1 MTILF
6 NLRRFAA
13 GVFVFVA
20 VGTVGAFDAQD
31 AQLEHE
37 RFCQM
42 VSDGY
47 WPNHKGVDCD
57 VILEK

>member
-6 NLRRFAA
+6 NLRRLVA
-13 GVFVFVA
+13 GVLVLLA
-20 VGTVGAFDAQD
+20 IGTVGAFDAQD
-31 AQLEHE
+31 QQMEHE

-47 WPNHKGVDCD
+47 WPNYKGVDCD
-57 VILEK
+57 DILEK